1 MGRLQKILKSAVFSA
16 FLLFF
21 SVISLPGFSQKT
33 KPDRLIYSILQ
44 GKSPILDSVLAN
56 PGQFRL
62 QIIFTEINRQ
72 KGGAVKFTEHSFGVD
87 PNTYFY
93 PASTVKLPIAMLS
106 LQRLNELKIQGLT
119 MNSSMETG
127 SNSAFQSEVYN
138 DPTSKDGRPSIA
150 QYIKKVLLVSDN
162 DAFNRMYEFLGQEY
176 INTSL
181 REHGY
186 YSPQILHRLSI
197 PLSPEQNRITNP
209 ITFYDS
215 SCKMIYH
222 QSEKISKFSSVRMP
236 IFMGTGFYSDTTLVN
251 TPFDFTNKNLLRLK
265 DLNRMVKQIFF
276 PESMNTK
283 SKISLTESD
292 YLFLRKYMGMIPK
305 ESDYPS
311 YDMESYPDN
320 YVKFLYYGA
329 EPTAREPNLRIYNKV
344 GDAYGFLTDAA
355 YFQDTTNHVEFLL
368 SCTIYCNSDGI
379 FNDDKYDYQTIGLP
393 FMKEL
398 GRAIYQY
405 VKDKSQ
411 K

>member
-1 MGRLQKILKSAVFSA
+1 
-16 FLLFF
+16 
-21 SVISLPGFSQKT
+21 
-33 KPDRLIYSILQ
+33 
-44 GKSPILDSVLAN
+44 
-56 PGQFRL
+56 
-62 QIIFTEINRQ
+62 
-72 KGGAVKFTEHSFGVD
+72 
-87 PNTYFY
+87 
-93 PASTVKLPIAMLS
+93 
-106 LQRLNELKIQGLT
+106 
-119 MNSSMETG
+119 
-127 SNSAFQSEVYN
+127 
-138 DPTSKDGRPSIA
+138 
-150 QYIKKVLLVSDN
+150 
-162 DAFNRMYEFLGQEY
+162 
-176 INTSL
+176 
-181 REHGY
+181 
-186 YSPQILHRLSI
+186 
-197 PLSPEQNRITNP
+197 
-209 ITFYDS
+209 
-215 SCKMIYH
+215 
-222 QSEKISKFSSVRMP
+222 MP

-251 TPFDFTNKNLLRLK
+251 APFDFTNKNLLRLK

-405 VKDKSQ
+405 VKDKS
-411 K
+411 

>member
-1 MGRLQKILKSAVFSA
+1 MRRLQKILKSAVFSA

-21 SVISLPGFSQKT
+21 SLVSLPGLSQK
-33 KPDRLIYSILQ
+33 KQPERLIYSILQ
-44 GKSPILDSVLAN
+44 GKAAILDSVLAN
-56 PGQFRL
+56 PSKFGL

-72 KGGAVKFTEHSFGVD
+72 KNGAIKFSEHSFGVD

-106 LQRLNELKIQGLT
+106 LQRLNELKVPGLT

-127 SNSAFQSEVYN
+127 SNRAFQTEVYN

-176 INTSL
+176 INSSL
-181 REHGY
+181 RKHGY

-197 PLSPEQNRITNP
+197 PLSTEENRITNP

-215 SCKMIYH
+215 ACKVIYH
-222 QSEKISKFSSVRMP
+222 QPEQISKFSYVRLP
-236 IFMGTGFYSDTTLVN
+236 IFMGTGYYSDTTLMKA
-251 TPFDFTNKNLLRLK
+251 PFDFTNKNLLRLK
-265 DLNRMVKQIFF
+265 DLNRMVKQVFF
-276 PESMNTK
+276 PETMNK
-283 SKISLTESD
+283 NSKISLTDSD
-292 YLFLRKYMGMIPK
+292 YVFLRKYMGMVPA

-311 YDMESYPDN
+311 YDSVNYPDN

-355 YFQDTTNHVEFLL
+355 YFQDSTNGVEFLL

-398 GRAIYQY
+398 GKAVYKY
-405 VKDKSQ
+405 VLDKA
-411 K
+411 KK